1 MLPPIQPIHECRI
14 KARGTL
20 SGVLLWTGVLGSSVA
35 DPYHFDT
42 DPGKNNTDPDSD
54 PDKKGIGTRKI
65 LKFDKKLIS
74 HALCA
79 YTHYLPITFL
89 YQTIKIRL

>member
-1 MLPPIQPIHECRI
+1 M
-14 KARGTL
+14 
-20 SGVLLWTGVLGSSVA
+20 LGSSVA

-54 PDKKGIGTRKI
+54 PDKQGIGTRKI

-74 HALCA
+74 HAL
-79 YTHYLPITFL
+79 
-89 YQTIKIRL
+89 